1 MNEATAAATLAAY
14 LETLS
19 NFTPQIV
26 DAACRAF
33 CRRATRFA
41 PNAGEIYERCAE
53 LADKAAKEQRLRL
66 ASQNPVRSE
75 KTPEERARVQAKYQ
89 STMASLLSNNG
100 PEAFKANP
108 KQNPVTER
116 RVAQQWL
123 ERHGAGSHHEVKT
136 KINVSPELE
145 AYLQRAFPQKVQ
157 AAE

>member
-26 DAACRAF
+26 DEACRAF

-53 LADKAAKEQRLRL
+53 LADKAVKEQRLRL

-75 KTPEERARVQAKYQ
+75 KSPEERARVQAMYQ
-89 STMASLLSNNG
+89 SLMRDINRTNVVGSN
-100 PEAFKANP
+100 
-108 KQNPVTER
+108 R
-116 RVAQQWL
+116 
-123 ERHGAGSHHEVKT
+123 GAT
-136 KINVSPELE
+136 K
-145 AYLQRAFPQKVQ
+145 
-157 AAE
+157 